1 MSRLA
6 TAIEWAEEMDY
17 QLLLLGSEEE
27 RFDFEEAFLGVM
39 VDEPPL
45 AIYSEEKVIDV
56 FVERDGMTYDEA
68 VEYYHFNVQGA
79 YIGEQTPIFI
89 MSFE

>member
-45 AIYSEEKVIDV
+45 AIYSEEKVFDV